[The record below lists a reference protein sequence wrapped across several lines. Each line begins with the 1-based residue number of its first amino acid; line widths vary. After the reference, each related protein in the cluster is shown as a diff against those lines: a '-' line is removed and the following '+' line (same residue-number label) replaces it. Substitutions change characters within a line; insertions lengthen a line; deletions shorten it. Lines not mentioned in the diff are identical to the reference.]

1 MYQPGE
7 DLIVV
12 PPHEIISPIIY
23 SNPQNLTKSRDGR
36 PEPLVRDVEIS
47 VRTKGHRRGKEQ
59 SRRDRIPFAP
69 LIQTQYGAG
78 SGSGKWIAGRV
89 LKDVQSRQKGVS
101 TQLSAHQ
108 GPVQNLL
115 GKSRARNK
123 QKPQKSLASKALLCW
138 AERGLSEP
146 FCGPDSSF
154 HAEFYHT

>member
-1 MYQPGE
+1 MICSS
-7 DLIVV
+7 LF
-12 PPHEIISPIIY
+12 ISPSTASIV
-23 SNPQNLTKSRDGR
+23 PG
-36 PEPLVRDVEIS
+36 
-47 VRTKGHRRGKEQ
+47 
-59 SRRDRIPFAP
+59 
-69 LIQTQYGAG
+69 GAG
-78 SGSGKWIAGRV
+78 GFE
-89 LKDVQSRQKGVS
+89 DVQSRQKGVS